1 MARPFGAGTSF
12 DSQVQEVAGW
22 CPGRFERP
30 TNRFVVKGQD
40 LEWLQERVDFT
51 ACGLRPDTLPCAEPE
66 LRNRDDCYA
75 EILRDAFPQLVDDT
89 TPLLQREDA
98 GVRIEE
104 VFHRSSRSIVLPPDG
119 NGCTSSRCLEY
130 LPQLFQ

>member
-1 MARPFGAGTSF
+1 MLGLSSSSWVTWTRVLAAMLVIFLPLLVG
-12 DSQVQEVAGW
+12 
-22 CPGRFERP
+22 C
-30 TNRFVVKGQD
+30 FVVKGQD
-40 LEWLQERVDFT
+40 LERLQEGVDFT
-51 ACGLRPDTLPCAEPE
+51 ACGLGPDTLPCTEPE

-98 GVRIEE
+98 GVRVEE